1 MVFIDNVN
9 ELRHRLVKYKD
20 YKLKNYANSSEYD
33 SHRQDQNINNKLILS
48 NKIKKYLLNKY
59 GTLTNLDNYG
69 YEDIQ
74 LFIEFMKFQGYD
86 TNFIERIYKIQ
97 KSRINWNNIPKTDE
111 KFWTNINWKKFWNG
125 EYN

>member
-1 MVFIDNVN
+1 MFINNVN
-9 ELRHRLVKYKD
+9 ELRHKLVKYKD
-20 YKLKNYANSSEYD
+20 YKMKGRANAGEYD
-33 SHRQDQNINNKLILS
+33 SHIQVQNMNDRLILITEVK
-48 NKIKKYLLNKY
+48 NYLLNKY
-59 GTLTNLDNYG
+59 GTLTNLDNYN
-69 YEDIQ
+69 YEDSQ
-74 LFIEFMKFQGYD
+74 LFIEFMEFQGYD